1 MNVQSK
7 NKFSYENLQMCKI
20 IDAFPAG
27 ADIVDK
33 AFAAT
38 SLYYNYT
45 GDKKCFNVEGGD
57 DPHGLRGWGWQ
68 VKKKT

>member
-1 MNVQSK
+1 
-7 NKFSYENLQMCKI
+7 MCKI
-20 IDAFPAG
+20 IDAFPTG

-57 DPHGLRGWGWQ
+57 DRHGLRGWGWQ
-68 VKKKT
+68 VKKT